1 MNVQGG
7 WGLVEQAPLIWS
19 WKKDWEL
26 GVIIDEVHVL
36 ELGHESSSLVQGLLL

>member
-7 WGLVEQAPLIWS
+7 WGSVEQAPLIWL

-26 GVIIDEVHVL
+26 AVIIGEAHVL
-36 ELGHESSSLVQGLLL
+36 ELGYESSSLVQGLLL